1 MAGFGIGG
9 LQYVEDGTVKY
20 GISQDAFY
28 DYLTKM
34 KEWYSQGYIYSDF
47 ASRTD
52 DMFFL
57 PNTALTYGGA
67 AGVWYGITDNIGDS
81 MSLPEYK

>member
-1 MAGFGIGG
+1 MAEYAGLIIPAVGYFSTGELMAGFGIGG

-57 PNTALTYGGA
+57 PNTALT
-67 AGVWYGITDNIGDS
+67 
-81 MSLPEYK
+81 